1 MHRRS
6 SAPDPGLG
14 SSLIG
19 PDEPEP
25 YEVTS
30 NPHTSPFLFT
40 ADHAGRYIPRSLGN
54 LGVSEAELTR
64 HIAWDIGI
72 AGVSRLLA
80 KSLNAYLILQPYS
93 RLVIDCNRPPDV
105 DSSIAAL
112 SEHTEIPG
120 NRDLTTHQREE
131 RRRLVFDPYHAR
143 IESEL
148 LRRERTGQ
156 PTVLV
161 AMHSFTPSYKGV
173 GREWEAG
180 VLYNRDSRLALRLRE
195 ILQAEGLLVGDNQP
209 YFVSDE
215 SDYGIPRYGE
225 QRGNLHVELEIRQ
238 DLITSPEG
246 QQYWSDLLSRALP
259 EAAAPF
265 LA

>member
-1 MHRRS
+1 MQRRS
-6 SAPDPGLG
+6 VIPDTRVG
-14 SSLIG
+14 SSLLG
-19 PDEPEP
+19 PDEPPP

-40 ADHAGRYIPRSLGN
+40 ADHAGRYIPRSLGS
-54 LGVSEAELTR
+54 LGVSESELMR

-72 AGVSRLLA
+72 AEVSRLLA
-80 KSLNAYLILQPYS
+80 HALNAYLILQPYS
-93 RLVIDCNRPPDV
+93 RLVIDCNRPPEA
-105 DSSIAAL
+105 DSSIATL

-120 NRDLTTHQREE
+120 NRDLTAQQREE
-131 RRRLVFDPYHAR
+131 RKRLIFDPYHAR
-143 IESEL
+143 IEAEL
-148 LRRERTGQ
+148 ARREQVGQ

-161 AMHSFTPSYKGV
+161 AMHSFTPSYKGFD
-173 GREWEAG
+173 REWEAG

-195 ILQAEGLLVGDNQP
+195 RLLAEGLVVGDNEP

-225 QRGNLHVELEIRQ
+225 QRGLLHVELEIRQ
-238 DLITSPEG
+238 DLITSPQG
-246 QQYWSDLLSRALP
+246 QQRWCDLLSRALP
-259 EAAAPF
+259 EAAAAF